1 MFQNPS
7 PTIRPAGLF
16 TVAFSAGAAA
26 FASSASVIALKLL
39 IVRTGA
45 LPRVDYGGVATPLLA
60 FSQNSLVTPG
70 FIAVLIVLVA
80 ALAGCFERWIV
91 GSRFESVVTYS
102 VCATAFSLGLTP
114 FVDDG
119 GVYRWLPML
128 IVLPVFALLTI
139 MASRRMFSLGAEIVF
154 GAALPAG
161 YLFFKMTDLLAD
173 TGVAA
178 AFPITLEFIQQ
189 DTLSVMIFAAGLN
202 LGFFLP
208 FVIGAR
214 ILSTVGKT
222 VPARSLINFA
232 LLGCGVWLILFVD
245 YLLERLDAFPA
256 LMSFRLGLE
265 GVAFLM
271 MMPAARDAIGAG
283 RRQAVAGALAIVASV
298 AAIFLPLDSKAT
310 LYATGLSMDAEV
322 KRMYSTLLDRDGD
335 GASVFFGEGDC
346 DDGNFKIRPGRSD
359 VPLNGVD
366 ENCLGGDLSVADPAP
381 AQWRLTELIPPR
393 KRKIILVTVDT
404 LRSDAVF
411 AAAPVMPELN
421 AFAHHHT
428 GFPNG
433 YSFGGATAIALLNL
447 FYPEP
452 VLSREGAKQKSIF
465 DYLQE
470 AGYTSHCF
478 YGSNRPSSASIT
490 VNVMNRC
497 GALNIIAGNDLTL
510 VPSGEEVLTPALRF
524 IKNAPDNVFVWIHLD
539 DIHDYTIYRA
549 GAGYQSRFLFDLA
562 PHLTSYQHLKTVLRE
577 KYLDRARYLDR
588 ALGQSLLLELENS
601 PALADALFILTG
613 DHGEEFLE
621 HNGIFHGATLYEET
635 IKVPIIVKDGR
646 NDGISQRAVAHRDAV
661 HTIMESIGFARRP
674 APALTL
680 RSEIPERTIVNLLE
694 NVGSFAVRQ
703 GRYKSI
709 INYRNNAQM
718 LFDLESDPG
727 ETQDIAKTQPDLA
740 QRFLKITD
748 FEARQII
755 KR

>member
-1 MFQNPS
+1 MSQIQS
-7 PTIRPAGLF
+7 PTFRSAGLF

-26 FASSASVIALKLL
+26 FAASASVIALKLL

-45 LPRVDYGGVATPLLA
+45 VPHIDYGGVATPLLA
-60 FSQNSLVTPG
+60 FIQNSLVTPG
-70 FIAVLIVLVA
+70 FIAAVAVLIA
-80 ALAGCFERWIV
+80 ALAAVYERWIV
-91 GSRFESVVTYS
+91 GSRFETIVTYS
-102 VCATAFSLGLTP
+102 ICVTAFSLGLTP
-114 FVDDG
+114 FVDDS
-119 GVYRWLPML
+119 GVNRWLPML
-128 IVLPVFALLTI
+128 VVLPALALLTI
-139 MASRRMFSLGAEIVF
+139 MASRRLFSLGAEVVF

-189 DTLSVMIFAAGLN
+189 DPLDVMIFAAGLN

-208 FVIGAR
+208 FAIGAR
-214 ILSTVGKT
+214 ILSTVSKT
-222 VPARSLINFA
+222 VVVRRLINLA
-232 LLGCGVWLILFVD
+232 LLVCGIWLILFVD
-245 YLLERLDAFPA
+245 YLMERLDAFPA

-271 MMPAARDAIGAG
+271 MMPAARDVIGAG
-283 RRQAVAGALAIVASV
+283 RKQAVAAALAIGASI
-298 AAIFLPLDSKAT
+298 AAIFLPLDSKVT
-310 LYATGLSMDAEV
+310 LYSTGLSMDAEV
-322 KRMYSTLLDRDGD
+322 KRMYSKLLDRDGD

-346 DDGNFKIRPGRSD
+346 DDNNFKIRPGRSD
-359 VPLNGVD
+359 IPLNGVD
-366 ENCLGGDLSVADPAP
+366 ENCLAGDLSVADPAP
-381 AQWRLTELIPPR
+381 AQWRRTDPSTLR

-411 AAAPVMPELN
+411 SDVPVMPELN
-421 AFAHHHT
+421 AFARRHS
-428 GFPNG
+428 GFANG
-433 YSFGGATAIALLNL
+433 YAFGGATAIALLNL

-452 VLSREGAKQKSIF
+452 VLSRDGAKQKNLF

-497 GALNIIAGNDLTL
+497 DALNISAGNDLAFI
-510 VPSGEEVLTPALRF
+510 PSGEAVLAAALRF
-524 IKNAPDNVFVWIHLD
+524 VKNAPDNVFVWIHLD
-539 DIHDYTIYRA
+539 DIHDYMIYRA
-549 GAGYQSRFLFDLA
+549 GAGYQSRFLFDLV
-562 PHLTSYQHLKTVLRE
+562 PHFTTYRHLKAVLLE
-577 KYLDRARYLDR
+577 KYLDRARYLDH
-588 ALGQSLLLELENS
+588 ALSRILLSKLENS

-621 HNGIFHGATLYEET
+621 HNGIFHGATLYEEAV
-635 IKVPIIVKDGR
+635 KVPIIVKDGR
-646 NDGISQRAVAHRDAV
+646 SGGISNRAVTHRDAV
-661 HTIMESIGFARRP
+661 HTIMQFIGFARRP
-674 APALTL
+674 APALAL
-680 RSEIPERTIVNLLE
+680 RSEMPERAIVNLLE
-694 NVGSFAVRQ
+694 NVGSFAVRH

-727 ETQDIAKTQPDLA
+727 ETQDIAKTHPDVA
-740 QRFLKITD
+740 ERFLKLTD